1 MRLEEIFPKL
11 FELLPEADQL
21 LSLEP
26 EELAG
31 PLLVAL
37 DGSELIEPFEIISF
51 DLMRPYFQAHPS
63 VRERYPNEHDKE
75 ILFALMESWQWLER
89 EGFVAPRPTHLPEG
103 TFSSGVPRYFVTK
116 RGKTIETPQALEDYR
131 KGNLLPKRQ
140 LHPTIAQKVWSLF
153 LQGDYDT
160 AVFQA
165 FKEVEVAV
173 RKAGGYADTDW
184 GVDLMRKAFGNEGPL
199 TDSER
204 PPPEQQ
210 ARAHLFAGAIGSY
223 KNPGSHRNVDFTAEE
238 AAEVIIFASHL
249 LRIVDSRQKNLVAP
263 HPLEE

>member
-1 MRLEEIFPKL
+1 MRIEQIFPKL
-11 FELLPEADQL
+11 FEMLPEADQL

-37 DGSELIEPFEIISF
+37 DGSDRIDPFEVISIEP
-51 DLMRPYFQAHPS
+51 LR
-63 VRERYPNEHDKE
+63 REEYPAGHHDK

-89 EGFVAPRPTHLPEG
+89 EGFVAPRPTHL
-103 TFSSGVPRYFVTK
+103 SGSTSVGVTYYFVTK
-116 RGKTIETPQALEDYR
+116 RGKTIETPQALVVYR

-173 RKAGGYADTDW
+173 RKAGGYADTDL

-199 TDSER
+199 TDSEQ

-249 LRIVDSRQKNLVAP
+249 LRIVDSRRKI
-263 HPLEE
+263 

>member
-1 MRLEEIFPKL
+1 MRIEQIFPKL
-11 FELLPEADQL
+11 FELLPEASQL

-37 DGSELIEPFEIISF
+37 DGSDYINPFAIISF
-51 DLMRPYFQAHPS
+51 DLMRLYFRAHPS
-63 VRERYPNEHDKE
+63 VRERYPAEHDAE
-75 ILFALMESWQWLER
+75 ILFALMASWQWLER
-89 EGFVAPRPTHLPEG
+89 EGFVAPRPTD
-103 TFSSGVPRYFVTK
+103 TSSGGVIPYSVTK
-116 RGKTIETPQALEDYR
+116 RGKTIETLEALEVYR

-140 LHPTIAQKVWSLF
+140 LHPTITQKVWSLF
-153 LQGDYDT
+153 LQGYYDT

-173 RKAGGYADTDW
+173 RKAGGYADTDL
-184 GVDLMRKAFGNEGPL
+184 GVSLMRKAFGDKGPL
-199 TDSER
+199 TDLKQ
-204 PPPEQQ
+204 PPAEQE
-210 ARAHLFAGAIGSY
+210 ARAHLFASAIGSY

-238 AAEVIIFASHL
+238 AAEVIILASHL
-249 LRIVDSRQKNLVAP
+249 LRIVDSRRKNLVAP

>member
-1 MRLEEIFPKL
+1 MWIEQIFPKL
-11 FELLPEADQL
+11 FELLPEASQL

-26 EELAG
+26 EQLAG

-37 DGSELIEPFEIISF
+37 DGRDYINPFEVISF
-51 DLMRPYFQAHPS
+51 HFMRLYFRSHSS
-63 VRERYPNEHDKE
+63 VREGYPAKHDDE

-89 EGFVAPRPTHLPEG
+89 EGFVAPRPTHL
-103 TFSSGVPRYFVTK
+103 SGSTSVGVTYYFVTK
-116 RGKTIETPQALEDYR
+116 RGKTIETLEALEVYR

-153 LQGDYDT
+153 LRGDYDT

-173 RKAGGYADTDW
+173 RKAGGYADTDL
-184 GVDLMRKAFGNEGPL
+184 GVSLMRKAFGDKGPL
-199 TDSER
+199 TDLKQL
-204 PPPEQQ
+204 PAEQK

-238 AAEVIIFASHL
+238 AAEVIIVASHL

-263 HPLEE
+263 HTLEE

>member
-1 MRLEEIFPKL
+1 MRIEQIFPEL
-11 FELLPEADQL
+11 FELLPKADQL

-37 DGSELIEPFEIISF
+37 DGSDYIDPFEVISIEP
-51 DLMRPYFQAHPS
+51 LR
-63 VRERYPNEHDKE
+63 RYKGYPAEHHDK

-89 EGFVAPRPTHLPEG
+89 EGFVAPRPTHLSEG
-103 TFSSGVPRYFVTK
+103 TSSGGVIHYFVTK
-116 RGKTIETPQALEDYR
+116 RGKTIETPEALEVYR

-173 RKAGGYADTDW
+173 RKAGGYADTDL
-184 GVDLMRKAFGNEGPL
+184 GVDLMRKAFGDEGPL
-199 TDSER
+199 TDSEQ
-204 PPPEQQ
+204 PPAEQQ

-223 KNPGSHRNVDFTAEE
+223 KNPGSHRNVSFTAEE
-238 AAEVIIFASHL
+238 AAEVIILASHL
-249 LRIVDSRQKNLVAP
+249 LRIVDSRRKI
-263 HPLEE
+263 

>member
-1 MRLEEIFPKL
+1 MRIEQIFPKL

-26 EELAG
+26 EQLAG

-37 DGSELIEPFEIISF
+37 DGSELIEPFEIISYH
-51 DLMRPYFQAHPS
+51 LMELYFRANPS
-63 VRERYPNEHDKE
+63 VRERYSAEDDAE
-75 ILFALMESWQWLER
+75 ILFALMASWQWLER
-89 EGFVAPRPTHLPEG
+89 EGFVAPRPTHLSEG
-103 TFSSGVPRYFVTK
+103 TSSSGVTRYFVTK
-116 RGKTIETPQALEDYR
+116 RGKTIKTPESLEVYR

-173 RKAGGYADTDW
+173 RKAGRYADTDW

-199 TDSER
+199 TDSEQ
-204 PPPEQQ
+204 PLPEQQ

-249 LRIVDSRQKNLVAP
+249 LRIVDSR
-263 HPLEE
+263 

>member
-1 MRLEEIFPKL
+1 MPQVQIFPKL

-26 EELAG
+26 EELAR

-37 DGSELIEPFEIISF
+37 DGSEFIEPFEIISSYIME
-51 DLMRPYFQAHPS
+51 LYFRNNPS
-63 VRERYPNEHDKE
+63 VRERYPAKHDDK

-89 EGFVAPRPTHLPEG
+89 EGFVAPRPGSTS
-103 TFSSGVPRYFVTK
+103 SSGVTRYSVTK
-116 RGKTIETPQALEDYR
+116 RGKTIETLEALEVYR

-140 LHPTIAQKVWSLF
+140 LHPTIAQKVWSPF
-153 LQGDYDT
+153 LKGNYGS
-160 AVFQA
+160 AVFEA

-173 RKAGGYADTDW
+173 RKAGGYADTDL
-184 GVDLMRKAFGNEGPL
+184 GVDLMRKAFGNKGPL
-199 TDSER
+199 TDLKQ
-204 PPPEQQ
+204 PPAEQQ

-249 LRIVDSRQKNLVAP
+249 LRIVDSRPKI
-263 HPLEE
+263 

>member
-1 MRLEEIFPKL
+1 MRIEQIFPKL
-11 FELLPEADQL
+11 FEMLPEADQL

-37 DGSELIEPFEIISF
+37 DGSDRIDPFEVISIGP
-51 DLMRPYFQAHPS
+51 LR
-63 VRERYPNEHDKE
+63 REEYPAEHHDE
-75 ILFALMESWQWLER
+75 ILFALMESWQWLAS
-89 EGFVAPRPTHLPEG
+89 EGFVAPRPTHL
-103 TFSSGVPRYFVTK
+103 SGSTSVGVTYYFVTK
-116 RGKTIETPQALEDYR
+116 RGKTIETLEALEVYR

-140 LHPTIAQKVWSLF
+140 LHPTIAQKVRSLF

-173 RKAGGYADTDW
+173 RKAGGYADTDL
-184 GVDLMRKAFGNEGPL
+184 GVDLMRKAFGDEGPL
-199 TDSER
+199 TDSEQ
-204 PPPEQQ
+204 PPAEQQ

-223 KNPGSHRNVDFTAEE
+223 KNPGSHRNVSFTAGE
-238 AAEVIIFASHL
+238 AAEVIIFASRL

-263 HPLEE
+263 HTLEE